1 MLDID
6 HFKSLNDR
14 YGHLRGDECLTA
26 VAQMLRRDLRR
37 GGELLAR
44 YGGEEFV
51 AVLPN
56 VDTDG
61 AMLTAEA
68 MRARVHQ
75 IGIENHGSP
84 LGRLT
89 ISVGV
94 CSVIP
99 VAGLTR
105 EGLVDAADTALY
117 RAKAGGR
124 NRAERSDPQMLAMP
138 DAGSFPPGL
147 GAHLLEE

>member
-1 MLDID
+1 
-6 HFKSLNDR
+6 
-14 YGHLRGDECLTA
+14 
-26 VAQMLRRDLRR
+26 MLRRDLRR

-56 VDTDG
+56 VDAAG

-75 IGIENHGSP
+75 IGLENHGSP
-84 LGRLT
+84 IGRLT

-94 CSVIP
+94 CSVVP
-99 VAGLTR
+99 TAGLTR

-117 RAKAGGR
+117 RAKSNGR
-124 NRAERSDPQMLAMP
+124 NRAELSDPMLPEKPETGRVA
-138 DAGSFPPGL
+138 SNL
-147 GAHLLEE
+147 GAHLVEE